1 MTVEDYINNTK
12 ALLKRYHAMRK
23 TLIELD
29 KKRKALAVK
38 IQCQYIS
45 PSIAKYDGAMGGG
58 SLCSPVEA
66 VADGHI
72 ENAYKLREID
82 KAYKSMATMVKAIEK
97 ALCELSED
105 DSKAISLHYIDGLS
119 WVQVADKMGC
129 SRKWCSIVGNNA
141 IIKLSLLLYGSSKL
155 VKIFSSKA
163 GID

>member
-23 TLIELD
+23 MLTELD
-29 KKRKALAVK
+29 KKRKALTARV
-38 IQCQYIS
+38 QCQYIA
-45 PSIAKYDGAMGGG
+45 PSIAHYGGVIG
-58 SLCSPVEA
+58 GNGICSPVEA
-66 VADGHI
+66 VADSHI
-72 ENAYKLREID
+72 DSVYKLRETD
-82 KAYKSMATMVKAIEK
+82 KAYKSIATTVKAIEK

-119 WVQVADKMGC
+119 WVQVADKMEH